1 MCWPFALADVG
12 VEGERVEPLL
22 IRIYA
27 VVAAVQLNIEEEPEM
42 PPSFSRPALSQIPS
56 PPYTSAQGTK
66 ISLEIP
72 GTALLLLCCH
82 LLSSRLW
89 YTPSWTAMLFL

>member
-1 MCWPFALADVG
+1 MCWSFALADV
-12 VEGERVEPLL
+12 VEKGERVEPLM

-42 PPSFSRPALSQIPS
+42 HPSFSRPALSQIPS
-56 PPYTSAQGTK
+56 PTYTSVQGTK

-72 GTALLLLCCH
+72 STTLLLLCCH
-82 LLSSRLW
+82 LLSAGLW
-89 YTPSWTAMLFL
+89 YTS